1 MELESCGCRFSLS
14 LSPESK
20 ARVGQP
26 MEVEGSTTRPR
37 QRTAP
42 TATATRVVGVSRQ
55 AAAGGGRETDEAGG
69 GGTRWNGPRP
79 YCAARRGAGAFSLS
93 SRRGS
98 AGRRWRPLRLRP
110 RRHPAK
116 SGADGITA
124 RSARACRG
132 LVPRGMRRPPDWRR
146 KQVWLARHGGST
158 HATRPRRG
166 SASRLPTRHLP
177 PPCRHL
183 STSRRLSTG
192 QKLPPIPANPRGR
205 KSPPLT
211 SAVHSDL
218 V

>member
-1 MELESCGCRFSLS
+1 MERPATLPCG
-14 LSPESK
+14 
-20 ARVGQP
+20 
-26 MEVEGSTTRPR
+26 
-37 QRTAP
+37 
-42 TATATRVVGVSRQ
+42 
-55 AAAGGGRETDEAGG
+55 
-69 GGTRWNGPRP
+69 
-79 YCAARRGAGAFSLS
+79 AARGLS

-98 AGRRWRPLRLRP
+98 AGRRRRPLRLRP

-124 RSARACRG
+124 RSARAGRG

-146 KQVWLARHGGST
+146 KQVWLARHGVST

-192 QKLPPIPANPRGR
+192 QKLPPIPAKPPGKKESTPDLGRPFGPRVRTIIRYIVIQILMEDCWNLGLLR
-205 KSPPLT
+205 PMWCKLLIP
-211 SAVHSDL
+211 H
-218 V
+218 